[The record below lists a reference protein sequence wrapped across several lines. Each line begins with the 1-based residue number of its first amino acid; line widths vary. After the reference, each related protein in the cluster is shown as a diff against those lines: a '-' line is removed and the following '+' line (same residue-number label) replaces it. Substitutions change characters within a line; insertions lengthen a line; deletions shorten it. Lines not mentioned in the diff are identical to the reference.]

1 MRRGALI
8 KQCRRREVE
17 YEFVLLN
24 DLLLYGTAV
33 AGGGDASGAAAAG
46 VWSIRIRN
54 NQRPPKK
61 SKYGKNYSFRLL
73 YQYSRKVSAKCFT
86 ILSQQKC
93 VRIVSSSHAIFYTYF

>member
-46 VWSIRIRN
+46 ACSDADTGQSMAIKTQLIR
-54 NQRPPKK
+54 QE
-61 SKYGKNYSFRLL
+61 
-73 YQYSRKVSAKCFT
+73 
-86 ILSQQKC
+86 
-93 VRIVSSSHAIFYTYF
+93 